1 MIAIRRSGLDDG
13 ESMVRIWRDAVDA
26 THAFLAPEDRGAL
39 HDLVAGFLPTAPT
52 WLAVDEDDR
61 PLGFMLIE
69 DGHMAALFV
78 DPIAH
83 GRRVGAALV
92 RQGLALHP
100 AMTTDVNEQNDA
112 AVGFYERMGFR
123 RTGRSETD
131 GRGKPYPLIH
141 LAFGRR

>member
-1 MIAIRRSGLDDG
+1 MIAIRRSGPDDG
-13 ESMVRIWRDAVDA
+13 EPMVRIWRDAVDA

-39 HDLVAGFLPTAPT
+39 DDLVAGFLPTAPA

-83 GRRVGAALV
+83 GRGVGAALV

-131 GRGKPYPLIH
+131 RQGKPYPLIH

>member
-1 MIAIRRSGLDDG
+1 MIAIRRSGPDDG
-13 ESMVRIWRDAVDA
+13 DYMVRIWRDAVDA
-26 THAFLAPEDRGAL
+26 THGFLVAEDRAAL
-39 HDLVAGFLPTAPT
+39 DELVAGFLPTAPA

-83 GRRVGAALV
+83 GRGVGAALV
-92 RQGLALHP
+92 RHGLALHP

-131 GRGKPYPLIH
+131 GQGKPYPLIH
-141 LAFGRR
+141 LAVGRR

>member
-1 MIAIRRSGLDDG
+1 
-13 ESMVRIWRDAVDA
+13 MVRIWRDAVDA
-26 THAFLAPEDRGAL
+26 THGFLASRDRIAL
-39 HDLVAGFLPTAPT
+39 DDLVAGFLPTAPA

-78 DPIAH
+78 DPIVH
-83 GRRVGAALV
+83 GRGVGAALV
-92 RQGLALHP
+92 RHGLALHP

-112 AVGFYERMGFR
+112 AVGFYERMGFC

-131 GRGKPYPLIH
+131 GQGKPYPLIH
-141 LAFGRR
+141 LAYGQR